1 MEFNYVPHIIK
12 YFNIKDTRYDEIQ
25 VCCPYHEEVHP
36 SASINLKKELF
47 FCFAGCGGKHFS
59 QLYNEVINNGL
70 GSSIRNQNNN
80 SNIYSLFDNTFNNQ
94 TTEQTMT
101 DNAFDFKLDLAQ
113 ILTSQSGTSFR
124 ILKEITPDEVI
135 FHLMEL
141 IKQKGIQI
149 ETLQKIGAYPIVD
162 PKENYYGYLCFPNNE
177 QGKAVYRKFLP
188 DDVLNGERYVNTIGE
203 KPYYGTIDDKYKDY
217 IIVEGIFDWI
227 SLMENGYENVIC
239 NLGTAFNDKR
249 AFKFKGKVVFIL
261 FDNDFAGFTGAEKGY
276 QVLRKIKAHP
286 ITLDL
291 PERWGKDVNEAIKT
305 NKEEFLKWLASY
317 INKFDNDDSGYIDSF
332 DKEENLYTLK
342 TGLKSF
348 DTTFTG
354 GYKVGLHVIAAE
366 PTVGKSALALY
377 MSTKMVEI
385 NEKCKGLYITYEI
398 SKKQCWARVA
408 AIKDTRAW
416 NLIETDSIMTP
427 ESKAYCKQLSKQLR
441 IESFWDISE
450 IQRVSDDYD
459 FFVIDYI
466 QKMPADLEEGRGIA
480 KNLKALSRL
489 ATTKDKIIIIVSS
502 LNRMGYGKEALSIFK
517 ETGDIEYSVQSAI
530 LLSDVNH
537 GGQQR
542 MIKVSVL
549 KNTRGS
555 VGGSFW
561 IEGNMLQNTFRDTV
575 GVNIENSTSNN
586 GDF

>member
-1 MEFNYVPHIIK
+1 MSFNYVPHIIK

-25 VCCPYHEEVHP
+25 VCCPYHEDTRP
-36 SASINLKKELF
+36 SANINLKKELF

-70 GSSIRNQNNN
+70 STIHISNADSNLFEINTNSQNVENN
-80 SNIYSLFDNTFNNQ
+80 K
-94 TTEQTMT
+94 MT
-101 DNAFDFKLDLAQ
+101 DAFDFKLDLAQ
-113 ILTSQSGTSFR
+113 ILTSQSGSSFR

-162 PKENYYGYLCFPNNE
+162 PKENYYGYLCFPNNVE
-177 QGKAVYRKFLP
+177 GKAVYRKFLP

-203 KPYYGTIDDKYKDY
+203 KPYYGTINEHYKDY
-217 IIVEGIFDWI
+217 ILVEGIFDYI
-227 SLMENGYENVIC
+227 SLLENGYENVIC
-239 NLGTAFNDKR
+239 NLGTAINDKR

-261 FDNDFAGFTGAEKGY
+261 FDNDFAGYKGAEKAY
-276 QVLRKIKAHP
+276 QVLRSIRAHP
-286 ITLDL
+286 IVLDL
-291 PERWGKDVNEAIKT
+291 PEEFGKDVNEGIRNHST
-305 NKEEFLKWLASY
+305 EFLKWLASY
-317 INKFDNDDSGYIDSF
+317 INKFDNDDSHYIDSF
-332 DKEENLYTLK
+332 DKEDNLYTLK

-348 DTTFTG
+348 DATFTG

-377 MSTKMVEI
+377 LSTQMVEI
-385 NEKCKGLYITYEI
+385 NPKCKGLYLTYEI

-427 ESKAYCKQLSKQLR
+427 ESRSYCKQLSKQLR

-466 QKMPADLEEGRGIA
+466 QKMPTDVEEGKGIA
-480 KNLKALSRL
+480 KNLKALSKL
-489 ATTKDKIIIIVSS
+489 ATSKDKIIIIVSS
-502 LNRMGYGKEALSIFK
+502 LNRMGYGKETLSIFK

-549 KNTRGS
+549 KNTRGP

-586 GDF
+586 GEF